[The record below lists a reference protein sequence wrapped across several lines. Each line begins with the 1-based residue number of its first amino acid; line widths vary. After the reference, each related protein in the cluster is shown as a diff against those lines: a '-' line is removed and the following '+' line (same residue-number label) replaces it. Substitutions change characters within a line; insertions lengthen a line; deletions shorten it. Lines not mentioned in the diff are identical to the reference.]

1 MILALIMT
9 KTELKNPL
17 ATHKLFSILQCAE
30 DNPWN
35 WYSTIFQASID
46 TIFDKFQQLLTI

>member
-1 MILALIMT
+1 MILALIMA
-9 KTELKNPL
+9 KTELKYPL

-35 WYSTIFQASID
+35 WYSTIFHASID
-46 TIFDKFQQLLTI
+46 AIFDQFQEL

>member
-35 WYSTIFQASID
+35 WYSTIFHASID
-46 TIFDKFQQLLTI
+46 AIFDQFQEL